1 MNDQKL
7 YPVLKDSGRK
17 KNCSTAASTAW
28 TSPATSLLTYSLL
41 NTEDLTA
48 NDSSRHMPTSA
59 QTSRW
64 PSRPVLFS
72 GPNPENRC
80 LVSP

>member
-1 MNDQKL
+1 MNDQNL
-7 YPVLKDSGRK
+7 YPVLKNSGR
-17 KNCSTAASTAW
+17 NHYANAASTAW
-28 TSPATSLLTYSLL
+28 TSPAKSSLTYSLL

-59 QTSRW
+59 QTSLL